1 MARWFI
7 LFLFT
12 PLVVQAELCDHAR
25 QFCGYARGG
34 GASATGAP
42 TRGSKIRIN
51 PAAVPTEKGFG
62 LEMIFFDGADF
73 ALVKG
78 FGRVGAGISPSNSE
92 ETFFGPPSIESEY
105 EYALRK
111 YELKKYPS
119 QKYSLATGVNIWRN
133 KKSGIKKV
141 EFNAGVIGRYNK
153 LTKKIL
159 GGGGVNGSLG
169 PLTFGASRYADQT
182 QFEDPLLYP
191 NEETVTRD
199 YYVNSLSVG
208 LFLHSLA
215 LDYSILR
222 MQENTESTTTLI
234 TASLLLKRVMLT
246 YSYRKEH
253 SDRIVYNRETQ
264 NIEYG
269 IKDKFE
275 NFYGAQFNVG
285 RYLMVGMF
293 YNYYLLREYSVGA
306 TLFF

>member
-1 MARWFI
+1 MSRYWI
-7 LFLFT
+7 LLLFT
-12 PLVVQAELCDHAR
+12 PLVVRAELCDHAR

-42 TRGSKIRIN
+42 MRGSKVKIN

-62 LEMIFFDGADF
+62 LEAIIFDGADF
-73 ALVKG
+73 SLVKG

-111 YELKKYPS
+111 YEGKKYPS
-119 QKYSLATGVNIWRN
+119 QKYSLATAVRLWSN

-141 EFNAGVIGRYNK
+141 EVNIGLIGRYNK
-153 LTKKIL
+153 LTKAIL

-169 PLTFGASRYADQT
+169 PITFGASRYADQT
-182 QFEDPLLYP
+182 QFEDPMLFP
-191 NEETVTRD
+191 NEETVIRN
-199 YYVNSLSVG
+199 YHVNSLSVG

-222 MQENTESTTTLI
+222 MQENTESTTTLV

-246 YSYRKEH
+246 YSRRKEH
-253 SDRIVYNRETQ
+253 SDRIVYHRDTQ
-264 NIEYG
+264 TIEYG
-269 IKDKFE
+269 IKDKYE
-275 NFYGAQFNVG
+275 TFYGAQLNVG
-285 RYLMVGMF
+285 KYLLVGMF

-306 TLFF
+306 TFFF